1 MSIRIEI
8 NLADPDV
15 SATALAQHMEALGFA
30 RTQPILSP
38 DLDADLAG
46 FKAEQES
53 DAKPNIGFGMDL
65 VKDEGPRVDTTVVP
79 AKRTRRT
86 KAEIEADKAKEVVKE
101 LDQAAVAE
109 ERAITSSPEDRKQDE
124 ADEAAEKTEELTTD
138 SVRKLAGDY
147 VAKFG
152 IAAANEDGHRVFTA
166 ALGPVPADLTDTKG
180 APVTQWRMSVIPS
193 DADSLRKMVHAWE
206 EALETNP
213 FDRTAVS

>member
-1 MSIRIEI
+1 MSIEI
-8 NLADPDV
+8 KFHIPDVEVQNPNALAD
-15 SATALAQHMEALGFA
+15 HMAALGFHKVRIEGEINWRGHTA
-30 RTQPILSP
+30 AQAEPAPTMETV
-38 DLDADLAG
+38 
-46 FKAEQES
+46 KAEIEAS
-53 DAKPNIGFGMDL
+53 GLSG
-65 VKDEGPRVDTTVVP
+65 DEHHAPAAP

-109 ERAITSSPEDRKQDE
+109 ERAISATPEDRKQDE